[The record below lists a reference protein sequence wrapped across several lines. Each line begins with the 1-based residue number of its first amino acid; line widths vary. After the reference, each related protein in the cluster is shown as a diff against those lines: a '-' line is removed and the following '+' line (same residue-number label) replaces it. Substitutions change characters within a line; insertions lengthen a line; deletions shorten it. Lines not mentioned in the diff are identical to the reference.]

1 VSGQRDYYSIL
12 GVGREADGAEIKRAY
27 RKLAVEFHPD
37 RNPGNHEAEA
47 RFKEAAEAYEVLSD
61 GEKRAIYDRYGHE
74 GLRRGAGGGGFRDVS
89 DIFSAFGDIFGD
101 LFGGRGGGGGA
112 DIETEVELSLEEA
125 ATGAAKEVVFRRRAS
140 CTTCN
145 GSGAE
150 SGTAPE
156 TCPQCR
162 GRGQV
167 VHSQGFLMIT
177 TPCGRCGGEGRVIRH
192 PCATCEGSGLVLLE
206 DRLQVSIPAGV
217 DDGATLRLAGR
228 GEVSPRGGRAGN
240 LYVAIRVLPDP
251 RFERDGADLHTEI
264 PISFPQAALGARV
277 AVPTLGGEV
286 EIDVPA
292 GTQPGDTLVLEGRGL
307 PNLRSRGQGDVVA
320 HFRVVVPS
328 KLTAEQEEQLRAL
341 AASFGDGPVDPPKKR
356 GLFGGGGGKKK
367 RG

>member
-1 VSGQRDYYSIL
+1 VSAPLDYYSIL
-12 GVGREADGAEIKRAY
+12 GVARDADGAEIKRAY

-37 RNPGNHEAEA
+37 RNPGDSAAEA

-61 GEKRAIYDRYGHE
+61 AEKRAVYDRYGHE
-74 GLRRGAGGGGFRDVS
+74 GLRRGGASGFRDVS
-89 DIFSAFGDIFGD
+89 DIFSAFSDIFGD
-101 LFGGRGGGGGA
+101 IFGGRGGGGTGA
-112 DIETEVELSLEEA
+112 DIETEVELTLEEA
-125 ATGAAKEVVFRRRAS
+125 ATGATKEVRFRRRATCS
-140 CTTCN
+140 ECN

-150 SGTAPE
+150 AGTAPE

-177 TPCGRCGGEGRVIRH
+177 TPCGRCQGEGRVIRH
-192 PCATCEGSGLVLLE
+192 PCGTCEGSGLVLLE

-277 AVPTLGGEV
+277 PVPTLGGDV
-286 EIDVPA
+286 EIDIPA
-292 GTQPGDTLVLEGRGL
+292 GTQPGDTLVLEGKGL

-320 HFRVVVPS
+320 HFRVVVPAR
-328 KLTAEQEEQLRAL
+328 LTTDQEERLRAF
-341 AASFGDGPVDPPKKR
+341 AEAMGDGPVDPPKKR
-356 GLFGGGGGKKK
+356 GLFGGGKKK
-367 RG
+367 RH

>member
-1 VSGQRDYYSIL
+1 MTAQRDYYTIL
-12 GVGREADGAEIKRAY
+12 GVPRDAAEADIKRAY

-37 RNPGNHEAEA
+37 RNPGDNEAEA

-74 GLRRGAGGGGFRDVS
+74 GLRRGGGAGFRDVS
-89 DIFSAFGDIFGD
+89 DIFSAFSDIFGDIFG
-101 LFGGRGGGGGA
+101 GRQGGGGA
-112 DIETEVELSLEEA
+112 DIETEVELSLPEA
-125 ATGAAKEVVFRRRAS
+125 AAGATKEVRFRRRAS
-140 CTTCN
+140 CSECN

-150 SGTAPE
+150 PGTAPE

-177 TPCGRCGGEGRVIRH
+177 TPCGRCQGEGRVIRH
-192 PCATCEGSGLVLLE
+192 PCRTCEGSGLVLLE

-264 PISFPQAALGARV
+264 AISFPQAALGAKV
-277 AVPTLGGEV
+277 PVPTLSGDQ
-286 EIDVPA
+286 EIEIPA
-292 GTQPGDTLVLEGRGL
+292 GTQPGDTVVLEGKGL
-307 PNLRSRGQGDVVA
+307 PHLRERGHGSVIA
-320 HFRVVVPS
+320 HLRVVVPT
-328 KLTAEQEEQLRAL
+328 KLTEAQEERVRAL
-341 AASFGDGPVDPPKKR
+341 AEELGDGPVDPPRKR
-356 GLFGGGGGKKK
+356 RLFGGRRKT
-367 RG
+367 RS